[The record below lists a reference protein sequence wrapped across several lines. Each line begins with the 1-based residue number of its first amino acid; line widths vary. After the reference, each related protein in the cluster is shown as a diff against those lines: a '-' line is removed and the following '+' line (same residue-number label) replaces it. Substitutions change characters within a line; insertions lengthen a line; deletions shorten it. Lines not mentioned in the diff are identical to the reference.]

1 MTDISL
7 FAAFAAGLFS
17 FLSPCVLPLIPS
29 FLSVIGG
36 ALPRPAI
43 PKDAAVNSGPQTRAG
58 PKAENPGQP
67 ARFQLI
73 AATLSFL
80 AGFSCVFVILGI
92 LFSGAGIL
100 LSGISRLINIAA
112 GSLVII
118 LGLNIIFN
126 FIPFLNYEKRIH
138 LARKKERGNIR
149 LASAFLAGAAFGA
162 GWSPCVGPILG
173 GILLL
178 AGGSEPARAAL
189 YLAVYSGGLGLP
201 FLAAAV
207 FFDGF
212 RARLSRLT
220 AWIPLI
226 KTASGVF
233 LILMGIFILLGR
245 FALLNAFF
253 LKSGY
258 ALASWVESNGAAA
271 KFIPATAFFL
281 AALLPP
287 AFYSIKKRSFP
298 PGSMFLVCTAF
309 LLLAIAQTTELID
322 CAALAARW
330 FVYQGI

>member
-1 MTDISL
+1 MTSELSL

-36 ALPRPAI
+36 ALTRP
-43 PKDAAVNSGPQTRAG
+43 DGSRT
-58 PKAENPGQP
+58 P
-67 ARFQLI
+67 ARFYLI
-73 AATLSFL
+73 AATLSFI

-100 LSGISRLINIAA
+100 LSGISRIINIAA
-112 GSLVII
+112 GAIVII

-126 FIPFLNYEKRIH
+126 FLSFLNYEKRIH
-138 LARKKERGNIR
+138 LEQKQERGGAGRI
-149 LASAFLAGAAFGA
+149 AGAFLAGAAFGA

-178 AGGSEPARAAL
+178 AGGNEPARAAL

-201 FLAAAV
+201 FLTAAV

-212 RARLSRLT
+212 RARLARMT

-245 FALLNAFF
+245 FVLLNVFF

-258 ALASWVESNGAAA
+258 ALASWA
-271 KFIPATAFFL
+271 KSGDPSARFIPAAVFFL

-287 AFYSIKKRSFP
+287 AFYSVKKRRFP
-298 PGSMFLVCTAF
+298 PRSMFLICMAF
-309 LLLAIAQTTELID
+309 LLLAIVQTTGLID

-330 FVYQGI
+330 FLYQGL